1 MIGSSLSFNKKDS
14 ETAAYYFS
22 MNVYLDAGRMSEVNE
37 INKVA
42 TEFGYFPKEGLI
54 RVNPLY
60 KSSY

>member
-1 MIGSSLSFNKKDS
+1 
-14 ETAAYYFS
+14 